1 MGKTRKKIESDPE
14 SDQSSSEMDD
24 KNNKN
29 KKRSYKSPKEDK
41 KKNKKSKD
49 NSYEKKKSKKKSKD
63 ESSSNNE
70 SSESNDEIEF
80 IEEPKKTYDKKHV
93 SMKKPLEKIE
103 KVKKIEKDQ
112 EIIEKVKIVKDD
124 KVKDDKE
131 EDKKE
136 NGKED
141 KNNVLAV
148 QTYINK
154 EDVFIWIKSYL
165 EKEKKIAVEY
175 REKTDSGI
183 KVTKFNIVK
192 VFGEDEI
199 TSLIYEKNFT
209 YYNTLESM
217 ARKTNSSIKSENI
230 RKNSI
235 LHLPPFG
242 TYRKITQEF
251 PLELIIPKEDPEQI
265 LNDKINEDKYLEYNI
280 NEGIISIFNGLP
292 QKNQEYLLKIFIEKA
307 NKKDLNIEISENI
320 ITNKSTIEN
329 QIIDNPNKIETKLI
343 PPSEG
348 EIMKETKV
356 LEGKIDT
363 IINNDF

>member
-112 EIIEKVKIVKDD
+112 EIIEKVKIVKDYKVKDYKVKDD

-280 NEGIISIFNGLP
+280 NEGIISIF
-292 QKNQEYLLKIFIEKA
+292 K
-307 NKKDLNIEISENI
+307 
-320 ITNKSTIEN
+320 
-329 QIIDNPNKIETKLI
+329 
-343 PPSEG
+343 
-348 EIMKETKV
+348 
-356 LEGKIDT
+356 
-363 IINNDF
+363 